1 MLARLWRTARQSS
14 DNVTRTKKMEEQS
27 VYHLSDAYKKKTGDI
42 ALDLIVQVINI
53 NTGFNEELKTKSPT
67 LCQYMQFVDCVR
79 NYQKSYPLD
88 EALEYA
94 IDDCIR
100 NQILTD
106 FLRKN
111 RAEVLHTVLFAYDQ
125 EEHIRMEKEE
135 SWVEAEKETT
145 SRLNRLIMILL
156 QAKREDD
163 LIRAAQDP
171 EFQKELLKEYGV

>member
-1 MLARLWRTARQSS
+1 M
-14 DNVTRTKKMEEQS
+14 K
-27 VYHLSDAYKKKTGDI
+27 
-42 ALDLIVQVINI
+42 
-53 NTGFNEELKTKSPT
+53 
-67 LCQYMQFVDCVR
+67 
-79 NYQKSYPLD
+79 
-88 EALEYA
+88 YA